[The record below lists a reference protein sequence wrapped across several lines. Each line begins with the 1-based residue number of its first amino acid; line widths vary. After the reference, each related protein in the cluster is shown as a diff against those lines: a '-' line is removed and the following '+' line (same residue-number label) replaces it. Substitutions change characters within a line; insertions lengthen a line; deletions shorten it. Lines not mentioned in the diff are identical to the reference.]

1 MAQAPD
7 FGFGE
12 EQAMLKDSA
21 RRFMEDKQPLLAL
34 RKATAGTE
42 DPYFGAERAGSYDTT
57 AWQEMVA
64 LGWTA
69 LAVPEDAG
77 GVGMNLVTAVAVA
90 EEVGRAAM
98 PTPLTSTLQTTFVL
112 REAASTAAA
121 DWLQKIAAGKSAT
134 LAVYGKDG
142 AHESDQ
148 TDVTAVDG
156 TLNGTSYYIQDL
168 QKVDFLV
175 VAAKAQDTVKL
186 YAVDLDAE
194 GLEANYDRI
203 VDLTRDQGHVTFNN
217 VPAQCISEEGEA
229 TLEKA
234 LPAILTLVAAD
245 IAGSCEWLLE
255 ATAEYAKIRTQF
267 DRPIGFFQAVKHPV
281 VNMMIKADE
290 TRSLA
295 YAAACAYDTEPTT
308 AHRAAHLAKSSASD
322 TAEFCA
328 NRATQ
333 LHGGI
338 GFTWEHDVQI
348 YHKRLIHSQHLYG
361 DGTWQREKASQYL

>member
-1 MAQAPD
+1 MAQARD

-12 EQAMLKDSA
+12 EQEMLKDSA

-34 RKATAGTE
+34 RKTTAGTE
-42 DPYFGAERAGSYDTT
+42 DPYFGKERLGSYDTE
-57 AWQEMVA
+57 AWNEMVA

-69 LAVPEDAG
+69 LAVPEEAG

-112 REAASTAAA
+112 READTDAATS
-121 DWLQKIAAGKSAT
+121 WLQKIAEGKSGT

-142 AHESDQ
+142 SHEPDQ
-148 TDVTAVDG
+148 TDVMAADG
-156 TLNGTSYYIQDL
+156 VLNGTSYYVQDL

-175 VAAKAQDTVKL
+175 VAAKESDTVKL
-186 YAVDLDAE
+186 YAVDLSAE
-194 GLEANYDRI
+194 GVEANYDRI
-203 VDLTRDQGHVTFNN
+203 VDLTRDQGRVIFNN
-217 VPAQCISEEGEA
+217 VAAQCISEEGDA
-229 TLEKA
+229 TLQKA

-245 IAGSCEWLLE
+245 IAGGCEWLLQ

-281 VNMMIKADE
+281 VNMMILTDQ
-290 TRSLA
+290 TRSLV
-295 YAAACAYDTEPTT
+295 YAAACAYDTEPAT
-308 AHRAAHLAKSSASD
+308 AHRAAHFAKSNASD

>member
-12 EQAMLKDSA
+12 EQVMLKDSA
-21 RRFMEDKQPLLAL
+21 RRFMESKQPLLAL
-34 RKATAGTE
+34 RKAIAGTE
-42 DPYFGAERAGSYDTT
+42 DPYFGAERAGSYDES
-57 AWQEMVA
+57 AWNDMVG

-69 LAVPEDAG
+69 LAVPEEAG

-112 REAASTAAA
+112 REAASAAA
-121 DWLQKIAAGKSAT
+121 TDWLQKIAAGKSGA

-142 AHESDQ
+142 AHEPDQ

-156 TLNGTSYYIQDL
+156 ALNGISYYIQDL
-168 QKVDFLV
+168 QKMDFLV

-194 GLEANYDRI
+194 GLETHYDRI
-203 VDLTRDQGHVTFNN
+203 VDLTRDQGRVTFNN
-217 VPAQCISEEGEA
+217 VSAQCLAEDGAA
-229 TLEKA
+229 TLQKA

-245 IAGSCEWLLE
+245 IAGACEWLLE

-267 DRPIGFFQAVKHPV
+267 NRPIGFFQAVKHPV
-281 VNMMIKADE
+281 VNMMILADQ
-290 TRSLA
+290 TRSLV
-295 YAAACAYDTEPTT
+295 YAAACAYDTEPAT
-308 AHRAAHLAKSSASD
+308 AHKAAHFAKSNASD

-361 DGTWQREKASQYL
+361 DGSWQREKAAQYL